1 MVVERRYS
9 APHVTLMLRR
19 IMILFIPFLVRSCQP
34 IACFRYSHS
43 SRYGGELMA
52 HEG

>member
-1 MVVERRYS
+1 MVVETRCC
-9 APHVTLMLRR
+9 AEHVTLMLRR